1 MSKTRRKYRPLGAR
15 VRQLRADGNMTLAGL
30 SERSGISVSTLSK
43 LENGQTGLHL
53 DNVIRLAAA
62 FEMPVSM
69 LINDVV
75 PASGTASVARA
86 GGPYSHIVDSLDFQ
100 VLHDDLPT
108 QQNIFWKV
116 RLRAHTLAD
125 FGPYHSH
132 PGEEFF
138 FVLEGRVKFLI
149 EDRKP
154 TILKVGDSVQ
164 FDSSL
169 DHAYLSYVGMDAM
182 ILMSNTIA
190 DQKEPGNIDWNAAGE
205 TTKQD
210 VAAAPGRRSAR
221 ERRSLS
227 STSGRKQ
234 QP

>member
-1 MSKTRRKYRPLGAR
+1 MAKSRRKLRPLGER
-15 VRQLRADGNMTLAGL
+15 VRQLRADGNMTLARL
-30 SERSGISVSTLSK
+30 AERSGISVSTLSK

-62 FEMPVSM
+62 FEMPVSI
-69 LINDVV
+69 LINDAV

-86 GGPYSHIVDSLDFQ
+86 GGPYSHVVDTLDFK
-100 VLHDDLPT
+100 VLHDHLPA

-116 RLRAHTLAD
+116 RIRARTLEA

-138 FVLEGRVKFLI
+138 YVLEGRVKLLLKG
-149 EDRKP
+149 RNP
-154 TILKVGDSVQ
+154 TILKQGDSVQ

-169 DHAYLSYVGMDAM
+169 DHAYLAYGGSDAM

-190 DQKEPGNIDWNAAGE
+190 DRNQPGFVDWTAGE
-205 TTKQD
+205 LPAPRQ
-210 VAAAPGRRSAR
+210 AAAPSRQSAPNRPSPASTPRR
-221 ERRSLS
+221 
-227 STSGRKQ
+227 KK
-234 QP
+234 P